1 MVFSPYF
8 SRVDQ
13 CRRDAVIHEKGALFD
28 IGDVEHQ
35 AIQQLKERL
44 TNSLILQI
52 YTGDAGTELHTDAS
66 MDGFGAVLLQMVD
79 DSFHPVYY

>member
-44 TNSLILQI
+44 QI